1 MAYVDQAK
9 KQRIA
14 AALKLAMPQGWKY
27 SLAVQHHS
35 TCVLTISAAPVDI
48 LSALSR
54 TSSSDTASWAR
65 INPYHYQRQIQ
76 DPELVQLFDR
86 IIAAMNTDN
95 YDRSDLQTDYF
106 DCGHYIT
113 VNIGRWDRPFKF
125 TGAGS

>member
-14 AALKLAMPQGWKY
+14 AALKQVMPPDWKY

-48 LSALSR
+48 LSVLSC
-54 TSSSDTASWAR
+54 TGAAQWAR
-65 INPYHYQRQIQ
+65 INPYHYQSQIR
-76 DPELVQLFDR
+76 DPALVQLFDR

-95 YDRSDLQTDYF
+95 YDRSDLQSDYF
-106 DCGHYIT
+106 DCGHYIKIN
-113 VNIGRWDRPFKF
+113 VGRWDRPFKF
-125 TGAGS
+125 TGRGS